1 LSRLPKGTRTLGG
14 NEAERVERCRR
25 TFFETF
31 SAYGYIPFYA
41 PGLQLLESAW
51 DKFPPRFRKRL
62 IPVYT
67 PSSEACCLRA
77 DMTLA
82 AVAYLSTHY
91 SPQER
96 PLRLCYAGPLYRA
109 PIPPETDFERIQ
121 FGAELLGWEGEGA
134 DVEVTALLLRSLRQI
149 GIHSPVVVLGHA
161 GFLREAMSGVERA
174 VAASLMRALLERRY
188 DAYFSSLEDF
198 HLPKAV
204 KKRLSSIP
212 RLRGNAAKTLEEA
225 RALFGETVPLR
236 DLELIVQ
243 ALGELGLGENL
254 RLDLALARE
263 LEYYSGPVFEIFSGN
278 AGVSL
283 GGGGRYDGLLEQ
295 YGIVGQ
301 ALGFGLDL
309 RAVASLSREEGAIPA
324 VAWCGGL
331 SPRVALQRAD
341 DFIASRIPRR
351 VELAGTQG
359 KARSSWP
366 GRGAMAG
373 GSTFP
378 ACTAYELD
386 PGRKEVS

>member
-1 LSRLPKGTRTLGG
+1 
-14 NEAERVERCRR
+14 
-25 TFFETF
+25 
-31 SAYGYIPFYA
+31 
-41 PGLQLLESAW
+41 
-51 DKFPPRFRKRL
+51 
-62 IPVYT
+62 
-67 PSSEACCLRA
+67 
-77 DMTLA
+77 MTLA

-134 DVEVTALLLRSLRQI
+134 DVEVTALLLRSLRQL

-188 DAYFSSLEDF
+188 DAYFSSLDDF
-198 HLPKAV
+198 HLQKAV
-204 KKRLSSIP
+204 KKRLLSIP

-225 RALFGETVPLR
+225 RALFGETGPLR

-331 SPRVALQRAD
+331 SPRVALERAD
-341 DFIASRIPRR
+341 DFIASGYR
-351 VELAGTQG
+351 VEL
-359 KARSSWP
+359 SWQERRE
-366 GRGAMAG
+366 GAIRLAQTRGYG
-373 GSTFP
+373 WWIDLP

-386 PGRKEVS
+386 PGRKEGP

>member
-1 LSRLPKGTRTLGG
+1 MSRLPKGTRTIGG
-14 NEAERVERCRR
+14 VEAERIERCRK

-31 SAYGYIPFYA
+31 SAYGYVPFFP
-41 PGLQLLESAW
+41 PGVQLLESMW
-51 DKFPPRFRKRL
+51 EKFPSRFRKRL

-67 PSSEACCLRA
+67 PGGEVCCLRP

-134 DVEVTALLLRSLRQI
+134 DVEVTALLLRSLRQV
-149 GIHSPVVVLGHA
+149 GIHSPIVVLGHA
-161 GFLREAMSGVERA
+161 GFLRERFSDLDRT
-174 VAASLMRALLERRY
+174 AAAPLMQALLERRY
-188 DAYFSSLEDF
+188 DAYFHALENSG
-198 HLPKAV
+198 
-204 KKRLSSIP
+204 LSSESRKSLSTIP
-212 RLRGNAAKTLEEA
+212 RLRGKPGSVLAEANRQFGKTPSLNDVA
-225 RALFGETVPLR
+225 
-236 DLELIVQ
+236 LIVDE
-243 ALGELGLGENL
+243 LGELGLGENL

-295 YGIVGQ
+295 CGIVGQ
-301 ALGFGLDL
+301 AIGFGVDL
-309 RAVASLSREEGAIPA
+309 KAVASLSGMEGGKRA

-331 SPRVALQRAD
+331 SPKVALERAD
-341 DFIASRIPRR
+341 DFISSGFR
-351 VELAGTQG
+351 VELSWQANREGAIQL
-359 KARSSWP
+359 ART
-366 GRGAMAG
+366 RGYCWWIDL
-373 GSTFP
+373 P
-378 ACTAYELD
+378 ARTAFGLKNERQEI
-386 PGRKEVS
+386 P